1 MQNSHVVAPKK
12 FTMEIYKGM
21 IEKHGNLH
29 GNLQRN
35 DRKMT
40 ISWSFFYNSFVNF
53 SLLITWSVNMD
64 PKHKGTALYLFS
76 RFVSMIFGYD

>member
-1 MQNSHVVAPKK
+1 MQNGHVVAPKN

-21 IEKHGNLH
+21 IEKHGNL
-29 GNLQRN
+29 QRN
-35 DRKMT
+35 DRKMN

-53 SLLITWSVNMD
+53 SLLITCSVNMD

-76 RFVSMIFGYD
+76 SFVSMIFGYD